1 MIVCPFKIIVL
12 IFYTYMH
19 LRGEV
24 KDESDIKDP
33 TDDEEPGLTSLIW
46 PQNLKL
52 QEKTIA
58 FSAIG
63 WSVFVMVKCGC
74 DILGCSSAKYTK
86 YSYCEMLHYPSIL
99 DAHL

>member
-1 MIVCPFKIIVL
+1 MKVTSKI
-12 IFYTYMH
+12 
-19 LRGEV
+19 LRMTKNQAWPLLFGP
-24 KDESDIKDP
+24 K
-33 TDDEEPGLTSLIW
+33 IW
-46 PQNLKL
+46 NSKK
-52 QEKTIA
+52 KTIA

-99 DAHL
+99 DEHL